1 VRNQLGLVIPSFSEI
16 GRAVAA
22 IIDEEQSRRFRAR
35 VAMLN
40 NRAVFEIPEIL
51 DEIMAM
57 ARVSLD
63 QRAAHAIA

>member
-1 VRNQLGLVIPSFSEI
+1 M
-16 GRAVAA
+16 
-22 IIDEEQSRRFRAR
+22 IDEEQSRQFHSH

-57 ARVSLD
+57 PRTCLAQQAV
-63 QRAAHAIA
+63 HAIS